1 MTSTRNG
8 YSPRTSGS
16 GESYRAWP
24 LRYEVQQPSRFVG
37 DIFPCT
43 VFPRRFRISWSFV
56 SILEIALLSVMAVV
70 YLALSERVLR
80 EMLPVDDKRI
90 NELAEWMLR
99 LFGSLLIMQ
108 VRTLA
113 LYSAMRVF
121 FIQIVNL
128 FCSPFDLFLMT
139 SYCSR
144 NT

>member
-1 MTSTRNG
+1 MCSTVLRVYTVKYGIMTSTRSN
-8 YSPRTSGS
+8 YTPRTSAS

-24 LRYEVQQPSRFVG
+24 LRYEVRQPSRVIG

-43 VFPRRFRISWSFV
+43 VFPKRFRISWSFV
-56 SILEIALLSVMAVV
+56 SILEISLLSVMAVV

-108 VRTLA
+108 VKCPLLGIA
-113 LYSAMRVF
+113 DYSSF
-121 FIQIVNL
+121 
-128 FCSPFDLFLMT
+128 
-139 SYCSR
+139 
-144 NT
+144 